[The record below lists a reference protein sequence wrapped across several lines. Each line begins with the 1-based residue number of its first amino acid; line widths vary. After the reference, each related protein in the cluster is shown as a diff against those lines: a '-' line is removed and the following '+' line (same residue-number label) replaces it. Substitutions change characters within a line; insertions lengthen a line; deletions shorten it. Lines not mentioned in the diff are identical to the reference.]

1 MALPVGLSDGNR
13 LFPLVSSPQLF
24 IGWRAETILPEA
36 VCPFS
41 PVLVLHFVQWADWT
55 RGHFGGRVCEQQGS
69 LIPSGMFGM
78 SAPVL
83 LAVASIPVF
92 QQFVI

>member
-1 MALPVGLSDGNR
+1 MALPVGLSGGNR

-41 PVLVLHFVQWADWT
+41 PVLVLHSVQWADWT
-55 RGHFGGRVCEQQGS
+55 RGHFGGRVCEQQGFS
-69 LIPSGMFGM
+69 NPFWNVWDVGPSPIGCG
-78 SAPVL
+78 
-83 LAVASIPVF
+83 
-92 QQFVI
+92 